1 MWASYQKAFSWHWK
15 KLSSEKE
22 GLGYPTNTHFFRMG
36 FSSPVEAYIA
46 SVRDD
51 TSLQLKAKFMTLL
64 GKQQDNFETKKPN
77 GPRLRTETQVVVLQV
92 FALPLTL
99 TGLVVMESVNFS
111 FTGWS
116 HPLSSKDF

>member
-1 MWASYQKAFSWHWK
+1 
-15 KLSSEKE
+15 
-22 GLGYPTNTHFFRMG
+22 MG

-51 TSLQLKAKFMTLL
+51 TSLQLKAKFMPLL
-64 GKQQDNFETKKPN
+64 GKQQDTFETKKPN
-77 GPRLRTETQVVVLQV
+77 GPRLRTEAKVVVLQV

-99 TGLVVMESVNFS
+99 TGLVVMESVSFS